1 MAEEWLYQIR
11 VGLSDQAA
19 SLLNVD
25 PQNTALQS
33 LTDVLQKHRA
43 AAITVFDA
51 FAGYVSEAEQQ
62 GVEKYPLYAWTKA
75 ALEDP
80 AKREKFAK
88 LCTLHVNGDEVYEK
102 SVADALEADLLPL
115 VEHGA
120 LTRVTK
126 HDSNPA
132 NNPQPPARF
141 RQG

>member
-11 VGLSDQAA
+11 VGLSDEAA
-19 SLLNVD
+19 NLLNVD
-25 PQNTALQS
+25 PQNAVLRP
-33 LTDVLQKHRA
+33 LTEVLHKHHA
-43 AAITVFDA
+43 AAITVYDA

-62 GVEKYPLYAWTKA
+62 GVDRYPLYAWTKA
-75 ALEDP
+75 ALDDP

-102 SVADALEADLLPL
+102 SVAEALEADLLPL
-115 VEHGA
+115 VDHGA

-132 NNPQPPARF
+132 HNPQPPARF
-141 RQG
+141 RQ

>member
-25 PQNTALQS
+25 PQNS
-33 LTDVLQKHRA
+33 VLQLLTEVLHKHHA
-43 AAITVFDA
+43 AAITVYDA
-51 FAGYVSEAEQQ
+51 FSGYVSEAEQQ
-62 GVEKYPLYAWTKA
+62 GVERYPLYAWTKA
-75 ALEDP
+75 ALDDP

-102 SVADALEADLLPL
+102 EVADALEADLLPL
-115 VEHGA
+115 VEGGV

-141 RQG
+141 R